1 MIAAAD
7 LFCGAGGTST
17 GLALAAGDMQRKVD
31 LLAVNHW
38 PVAVETHQKNH
49 PWARHLCESLDNVN
63 PRKVVERERLNLLVA
78 SPECTHHSN
87 ARGGKP
93 MSDQSRASAWHV
105 LRWAEALY
113 IDNILIENVKEFRT
127 WGPLGVNGRPLKSR
141 KGETFAG
148 FLKALESLGYT
159 VDYRVLNAADY
170 GGATT
175 RERLFIQARRRKAIR
190 WPEQTHG
197 PAGKQASLFERK
209 PWRPAR
215 EIIDWSLPGQSIFRR
230 TKPLAPATMER
241 IAAGLK
247 KFGGKNA
254 EPFLV
259 VLRNHGAGRSLNE
272 PVPALTA
279 GGNHVGLCQ
288 PFVIG
293 QQTCAAPRSTD
304 SPLPTIATAGAIS
317 LVQPF
322 LVEYRGSHAGRD
334 DGRHR
339 TKPLNDPLP
348 TQTTEN
354 RFGLCQPFIMPLN
367 HGKGDHRTYDMA
379 NPFPTVTSIDAW
391 SMVEPFLVKYNGTG
405 GANAVHEPLD
415 TVTAKDRFGLV
426 EFDGYLLDI
435 RFRMLQWH
443 ELSAAMGFPADYWFA
458 GNHEQKVKQIGNSV
472 EVNQARA
479 LAREMLAA

>member
-1 MIAAAD
+1 MAGTTAATQGAGIAAAD

-38 PVAVETHQKNH
+38 PVAVETHQRNH

-113 IDNILIENVKEFRT
+113 IDNILIENVEEFRT
-127 WGPLGVNGRPLKSR
+127 WGPLGVNGRPLKSK
-141 KGETFAG
+141 KGETFTG

-190 WPEQTHG
+190 WPNQTHG
-197 PAGKQASLFERK
+197 PTGKQASLFERK

-215 EIIDWSLPGQSIFRR
+215 EIIDWSLPGQSIFKRK
-230 TKPLAPATMER
+230 KPLAPATMER

-254 EPFLV
+254 DPFLV
-259 VLRNHGAGRSLNE
+259 VLRNHAAGRSLDE

-279 GGNHVGLCQ
+279 GGNHVGICQ
-288 PFVIG
+288 PFIVPFFGERDG
-293 QQTCAAPRSTD
+293 QQPRCHD
-304 SPLPTIATAGAIS
+304 INAPLPTVTGHGS
-317 LVQPF
+317 GGLV
-322 LVEYRGSHAGRD
+322 
-334 DGRHR
+334 
-339 TKPLNDPLP
+339 
-348 TQTTEN
+348 
-354 RFGLCQPFIMPLN
+354 QPFIMPLN
-367 HGKGDHRTYDMA
+367 HGKGDHRSYDMA
-379 NPFPTVTSIDAW
+379 KPFPTVTSIDAW

-405 GANAVHEPLD
+405 KANAVDEPLD

-426 EFDGYLLDI
+426 ECDGYLLDI

-458 GNHEQKVKQIGNSV
+458 GNREQKVKQIGNSV

-479 LAREMLAA
+479 LAKEMLAA

>member
-38 PVAVETHQKNH
+38 PVAVETHQRNH

-127 WGPLGVNGRPLKSR
+127 WGPLGVNGRPLKSK
-141 KGETFAG
+141 KGETFTG

-190 WPEQTHG
+190 WPDQTHG
-197 PAGKQASLFERK
+197 PTGKQANLFERK

-215 EIIDWSLPGQSIFRR
+215 EIIDWSLPGQSIFKRK
-230 TKPLAPATMER
+230 KPLAPATMER

-254 EPFLV
+254 DPFLV
-259 VLRNHGAGRSLNE
+259 VLRNHAAGRSLDE

-279 GGNHVGLCQ
+279 GGNHVGICQ
-288 PFVIG
+288 PFVVPMNRLADQPHSVDRPI
-293 QQTCAAPRSTD
+293 R
-304 SPLPTIATAGAIS
+304 TITATSSDMA
-317 LVQPF
+317 
-322 LVEYRGSHAGRD
+322 
-334 DGRHR
+334 
-339 TKPLNDPLP
+339 
-348 TQTTEN
+348 
-354 RFGLCQPFIMPLN
+354 LCQPFIMPLN
-367 HGKGDHRTYDMA
+367 HGKGDHRAYSMA
-379 NPFPTVTSIDAW
+379 NPFPTVTSMDAW

-405 GANAVHEPLD
+405 GANPIHEPLD

-426 EFDGYLLDI
+426 ECDGYLLDI

-458 GNHEQKVKQIGNSV
+458 GNREQKVKQIGNSV

-479 LAREMLAA
+479 LAKEMLAA